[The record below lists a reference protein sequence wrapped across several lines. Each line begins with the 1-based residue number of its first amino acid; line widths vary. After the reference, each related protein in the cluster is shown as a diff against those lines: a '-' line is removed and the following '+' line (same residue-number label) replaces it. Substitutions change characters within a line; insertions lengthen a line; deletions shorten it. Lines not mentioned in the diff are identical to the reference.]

1 MPDFVRGGGE
11 SEFLVVKLERGTAFF
26 LIRKSVFFFFF
37 FFLVPRAFCFQEILG
52 FSLICSVFGKSVL
65 NFFAFHFFLSCGFW
79 ASSVRV

>member
-1 MPDFVRGGGE
+1 VFFFFFFFVCVVVFFFVRVCGC
-11 SEFLVVKLERGTAFF
+11 
-26 LIRKSVFFFFF
+26 FFF